1 MRTIK
6 IVLCQSSEQAAMP
19 CFYLC
24 RNNTIC
30 NFNACFSLQ
39 RASCLMLS
47 TSPGS
52 PPASALLANTY
63 KQSSSGHASCSFK
76 IRNTRHELFC
86 PTCTELHNLKK
97 KKKKNPFFQRILQF
111 LCQEN
116 AFIYKCD
123 T

>member
-24 RNNTIC
+24 RNNTIH

-47 TSPGS
+47 TTPGS

-76 IRNTRHELFC
+76 IRNTRHELFY

-97 KKKKNPFFQRILQF
+97 KKKNPFFQCILQF

-116 AFIYKCD
+116 AFIYKYD